1 MSHTATVL
9 VQEPSG
15 ATMRKS
21 LRRSVGTLSLVAL
34 AACGQADATTNAD
47 LERDLEQTR
56 VAEFE
61 LANKNTKKTDVVS
74 ATERIPTGTKTP
86 TRRSPAA
93 QSSPEATMAPQVAD
107 VTPATDTSLTA
118 PRPRSTPQTQQKR
131 GPYKTVG
138 EIIKN
143 APFPINP

>member
-1 MSHTATVL
+1 
-9 VQEPSG
+9 
-15 ATMRKS
+15 MRNS
-21 LRRSVGTLSLVAL
+21 LRRSIGTLSLVAL

-61 LANKNTKKTDVVS
+61 LANQNNKKTDVVS
-74 ATERIPTGTKTP
+74 ATERLPTGTKTP
-86 TRRSPAA
+86 ARRTPAA
-93 QSSPEATMAPQVAD
+93 QSSPETMAPEVAD
-107 VTPATDTSLTA
+107 ATPATDTSLTA

-138 EIIKN
+138 EIIRN

>member
-1 MSHTATVL
+1 MTNSLGRSIAAL
-9 VQEPSG
+9 LLAG
-15 ATMRKS
+15 A
-21 LRRSVGTLSLVAL
+21 

-61 LANKNTKKTDVVS
+61 MANRNDRKTDVVS
-74 ATERIPTGTKTP
+74 ATERIPTATKAP
-86 TRRSPAA
+86 ARRAPAA
-93 QSSPEATMAPQVAD
+93 KGTSETTMAPEVAD
-107 VTPATDTSLTA
+107 VPPATDTSLTA
-118 PRPRSTPQTQQKR
+118 PRPRSTPQTQRK

-138 EIIKN
+138 EIIRN